1 MAYEY
6 VFESEYARYRADCS
20 TVLWN
25 TCTRLRK
32 EGITAQFV
40 LIGSGGRN
48 LVTRNG
54 NGPFDLDYNLNI
66 IKAPD
71 DYLKDLSKLKET
83 VRVALNASEGFECF
97 APSHDST
104 SCLTAI
110 LYFNDSP
117 EIEFSFDVAIVAKN
131 QIGNYMRLIHNK
143 NAFGLGNDQ
152 YIWNE
157 IPDSHDVKEKAK
169 WIKSEGLWQEVRDR
183 YLRLKNMYLSLSDKD
198 HPSFVIYVEAV
209 HQVYQKYTGRVL
221 IK

>member
-6 VFESEYARYRADCS
+6 VFESEYAKYRADCS

-25 TCTRLRK
+25 TCARLREK
-32 EGITAQFV
+32 DISAQFV

-66 IKAPD
+66 IKASEN
-71 DYLKDLSKLKET
+71 YWKDLSKLKDT
-83 VRVALNASEGFECF
+83 IRVALNASEGFECF

-110 LYFNDSP
+110 LYFEESP
-117 EIEFSFDVAIVAKN
+117 EIEFRFDVAIVAKN
-131 QIGNYMRLIHNK
+131 QNGKYMRLIHNK
-143 NAFGLGNDQ
+143 NAFGFGNDQ
-152 YIWNE
+152 YTWNE
-157 IPDSHDVKEKAK
+157 IPNSNDVKEKAK
-169 WIKSEGLWQEVRDR
+169 WIKSEGLWQEVREQ
-183 YLRLKNMYLSLSDKD
+183 YLWLKNMYLSRSDKD
-198 HPSFVIYVEAV
+198 HPSFVVYVEAV
-209 HQVYQKYTGRVL
+209 HKVYQNHTGRAI